1 MVQKSKISF
10 KEEMTWKWLKS
21 YSQNKMLKYIS
32 SSKKKYVC
40 IFILKKIATKTVV
53 VCVYIDI
60 LQY

>member
-1 MVQKSKISF
+1 MVQKSEIVF
-10 KEEMTWKWLKS
+10 KEEITWKWLKS

-40 IFILKKIATKTVV
+40 IFILKKNSTKTVV

-60 LQY
+60 FQY